1 MTALPRLLVIMGSGE
16 TAPTMKGVHRAIFDR
31 VAAATGGTIDAV
43 LIDTPFGFQENAPT
57 LAVKTAEYFD
67 DIADRHVGIAG
78 LGRTDNGDV
87 VAIETAIAR
96 IRAADWVFAG
106 PGSPTFALEQ
116 WSGTALPDI
125 LSDKLRPGG
134 PGGAVV
140 FSSAAALTLGR
151 ATIPVYEI
159 YKAGRDPFWIDG
171 LDLLTPLGLPVAVIP
186 HYDNK
191 DGGNH
196 DTSKCFLGE
205 RRLRM
210 MEAELDDDVF
220 VLGVDEHTGVI
231 IDLDA
236 DTAEVMGRGGVTL
249 RRDGVSV
256 RIEAGSTV
264 ALETLRSGGREHA
277 ATSVTASADGA
288 DADEGHVAASDGGS
302 DDATSLREVTVQLEA
317 AFDLALSGRDADA
330 AVAAV
335 LNLEA
340 SIVEWSS
347 DTLQGDDLDRAR
359 AALRT
364 MILRLGA
371 AATEG
376 VRDQRDVLGPVV
388 EAALAA
394 RVTARAEKAFAVSD
408 AIRDNLAAAGVEV
421 RDTPE
426 GVEWLI
432 SDASGPSIPSGGDSG
447 S

>member
-16 TAPTMKGVHRAIFDR
+16 TAPTMKGVHRAVFDR
-31 VAAATGGTIDAV
+31 IAAVTGGPVDAV
-43 LIDTPFGFQENAPT
+43 LIDTPFGFQENAPL
-57 LAVKTAEYFD
+57 LATKTAEYFMD
-67 DIADRHVGIAG
+67 VANRHVEVAG
-78 LGRTDNGDV
+78 LGRTDTGDIV
-87 VAIETAIAR
+87 LIETAIAR
-96 IRAADWVFAG
+96 VRAADWVFAG

-116 WSGTALPDI
+116 WRGTVLPDT
-125 LSDKLRPGG
+125 LADKLRPGG

-151 ATIPVYEI
+151 VTVPVYEI
-159 YKAGRDPFWIDG
+159 YKAGRDPFWVDG

-205 RRLRM
+205 RRLRT
-210 MEAELDDDVF
+210 MEAELDADVF
-220 VLGVDEHTGVI
+220 VLGIDEHTGVI

-249 RRDGVSV
+249 RRDGASV

-264 ALETLRSGGREHA
+264 PLEVLRSGGADRA
-277 ATSVTASADGA
+277 AGTGA
-288 DADEGHVAASDGGS
+288 DVTGGGGATAGTEQASGGGS
-302 DDATSLREVTVQLEA
+302 DDETSLRAVTARLEED
-317 AFDLALSGRDADA
+317 FDRALDARDADA

-335 LNLEA
+335 LTLET
-340 SIVEWSS
+340 SILEWSR

-359 AALRT
+359 AALRA
-364 MILRLGA
+364 MIVRLGA
-371 AATEG
+371 VAADG
-376 VRDQRDVLGPVV
+376 VRDVRDVLGPVI

-394 RVTARAEKAFAVSD
+394 RRTARTMEAFGVSD
-408 AIRDNLAAAGVEV
+408 AIRDNLAAAGIEV

-426 GVEWLI
+426 GAEWSVTDRPL
-432 SDASGPSIPSGGDSG
+432 GDG
-447 S
+447 R

>member
-16 TAPTMKGVHRAIFDR
+16 TAPTMKGVHRAVFDR
-31 VAAATGGTIDAV
+31 IAAVTGGKVDAV

-57 LAVKTAEYFD
+57 LAARTAEYFMD
-67 DIADRHVGIAG
+67 TADRHVEIAG
-78 LGRTDNGDV
+78 LGRTDTGDV
-87 VAIETAIAR
+87 VAVETAIAR

-116 WSGTALPDI
+116 WRGTVLPDT
-125 LSDKLRPGG
+125 LADKLRPGG

-151 ATIPVYEI
+151 VTIPVYEI
-159 YKAGRDPFWIDG
+159 YKAGRDPFWVDG

-205 RRLRM
+205 RRLRI
-210 MEAELDDDVF
+210 MEAELDADVF

-236 DTAEVMGRGGVTL
+236 QTAEVMGRGGMTL
-249 RRDGVSV
+249 RRDGTSV
-256 RIEAGSTV
+256 RIEAGTTV
-264 ALETLRSGGREHA
+264 ALEVLRSGGADHTG
-277 ATSVTASADGA
+277 AT
-288 DADEGHVAASDGGS
+288 VATVSGGGS
-302 DDATSLREVTVQLEA
+302 AGAGDEEVHRGRTDDSPSLRAVTVRLEKD
-317 AFDLALSGRDADA
+317 FDLALDARDANA

-335 LNLEA
+335 LTLET
-340 SIVEWSS
+340 SILEWSR

-359 AALRT
+359 AALRA
-364 MILRLGA
+364 MIVRLGA
-371 AATEG
+371 AATDG
-376 VRDQRDVLGPVV
+376 VRDLRDVLGPVV
-388 EAALAA
+388 EATLAA
-394 RVTARAEKAFAVSD
+394 RVTARAMEAFGVSD
-408 AIRDNLAAAGVEV
+408 AIRDNLAAAGIEV

-426 GVEWLI
+426 GVEW
-432 SDASGPSIPSGGDSG
+432 SVTDPEGADGR
-447 S
+447 

>member
-16 TAPTMKGVHRAIFDR
+16 TAPTMKGIHRAVFDR
-31 VAAATGGTIDAV
+31 IAAATGGKVDAV

-57 LAVKTAEYFD
+57 LAAKAAEYFMD
-67 DIADRHVGIAG
+67 TAGRHVEVAG
-78 LGRTDNGDV
+78 LGRTDTGDV
-87 VAIETAIAR
+87 VAAETAIAR

-116 WSGTALPDI
+116 WRGTGLPDT
-125 LSDKLRPGG
+125 LADKLRAGG

-151 ATIPVYEI
+151 VTIPVYEI
-159 YKAGRDPFWIDG
+159 YKAGRDPFWVDG

-186 HYDNK
+186 HYDNG

-210 MEAELDDDVF
+210 MEAQLEDDVF

-236 DTAEVMGRGGVTL
+236 ETAEVMGRGGVTL
-249 RRDGVSV
+249 RRSGASV
-256 RIEAGSTV
+256 RIEAGATV
-264 ALETLRSGGREHA
+264 ALAALRSGGDDRA
-277 ATSVTASADGA
+277 AGIVAAAAAAVADGVQVGPGG
-288 DADEGHVAASDGGS
+288 EPVAGGGS
-302 DDATSLREVTVQLEA
+302 EDAPSLHAVTVRLEED
-317 AFDLALSGRDADA
+317 FDRALGARDADA

-335 LNLEA
+335 LTLET
-340 SIVEWSS
+340 SIVEWSR

-359 AALRT
+359 AALRA
-364 MILRLGA
+364 MIVRLGA
-371 AATEG
+371 VAADG
-376 VRDQRDVLGPVV
+376 VRDARDVLGPVV

-394 RVTARAEKAFAVSD
+394 RVTARAMQAFGVSD
-408 AIRDNLAAAGVEV
+408 AIRDNLAAAGIEV
-421 RDTPE
+421 RDTPD
-426 GVEWLI
+426 GVEWLVT
-432 SDASGPSIPSGGDSG
+432 DPSTGGG
-447 S
+447 R

>member
-1 MTALPRLLVIMGSGE
+1 MSTLPRLLVIMGSGE
-16 TAPTMKGVHRAIFDR
+16 TAPTMKAVHRAVFDR
-31 VAAATGGTIDAV
+31 IAAATGGKVDAV

-57 LAVKTAEYFD
+57 LAAKTAEYFMD
-67 DIADRHVGIAG
+67 TADRHVEIAG
-78 LGRTDNGDV
+78 LGRTDTGDV

-116 WSGTALPDI
+116 WRGTVLPDT
-125 LSDKLRPGG
+125 LADKLRPGG

-159 YKAGRDPFWIDG
+159 YKAGHDPFWLDG

-205 RRLRM
+205 RRLRI
-210 MEAELDDDVF
+210 MEAELPDDVF

-236 DTAEVMGRGGVTL
+236 ETAEVVGRGGVTL
-249 RRDGVSV
+249 RSDGASV
-256 RIEAGSTV
+256 RIEAGTTV
-264 ALETLRSGGREHA
+264 ALDVLRSGGGDHA
-277 ATSVTASADGA
+277 APIVVAATGGGGAAAVLADASSGVSDEVPSLRAVTA
-288 DADEGHVAASDGGS
+288 
-302 DDATSLREVTVQLEA
+302 RLEE
-317 AFDLALSGRDADA
+317 AFDVALGARDADA
-330 AVAAV
+330 AVAA
-335 LNLEA
+335 LLTLEA
-340 SIVEWSS
+340 AIVEWSR

-359 AALRT
+359 AALRA
-364 MILRLGA
+364 MIVRLGA
-371 AATEG
+371 VATDG
-376 VRDQRDVLGPVV
+376 VRDMRDVLGPVV

-394 RVTARAEKAFAVSD
+394 RVTARADRAFGVSD
-408 AIRDNLAAAGVEV
+408 AIRDNLTAAGIEV

-426 GVEWLI
+426 GVEWLVLDP
-432 SDASGPSIPSGGDSG
+432 SDDG
-447 S
+447 SR